1 MFRKKKKEAK
11 IELYELWSL
20 DHTLARIISRYLKEF
35 IEASSLSGA
44 TPGIYCQKDPE
55 NCRSL
60 WEADLWK
67 MQKAFA
73 DYAALDCPAVCPEE
87 KRKEIREGM
96 QLFIDMYNTLWYCAP
111 PVTDRYL
118 RPSRLS
124 AELQETVAISKE
136 NCEAVEKHG
145 RIEIE

>member
-1 MFRKKKKEAK
+1 MFRKKKKEPK

-44 TPGIYCQKDPE
+44 TPGSYCQKDPE
-55 NCRSL
+55 NCWSL

-73 DYAALDCPAVCPEE
+73 DYAALDCPAACPEE

-96 QLFIDMYNTLWYCAP
+96 QLFIDKYDNLWY
-111 PVTDRYL
+111 
-118 RPSRLS
+118 
-124 AELQETVAISKE
+124 
-136 NCEAVEKHG
+136 
-145 RIEIE
+145 

>member
-1 MFRKKKKEAK
+1 MFRKKKKEQK
-11 IELYELWSL
+11 IELCELWSL
-20 DHTLARIISRYLKEF
+20 NHTLAKIISRYLKEF

-44 TPGIYCQKDPE
+44 TPGSYCQKDPE
-55 NCRSL
+55 NCWSL

-96 QLFIDMYNTLWYCAP
+96 QLFIDKYDALWQKNQ
-111 PVTDRYL
+111 
-118 RPSRLS
+118 PSSGSQTRGPQTC
-124 AELQETVAISKE
+124 ELF
-136 NCEAVEKHG
+136 EK
-145 RIEIE
+145 